1 MLEIHTHTTHFFHFL
16 LSKDGGKL
24 EKGNRLF
31 PIFRRFF
38 LNQLILS
45 AFISISFV
53 ILRKISGMFLFGI
66 RDQGFHTQRLAVF
79 RTYHIYYRCQRADG
93 LFAVRL
99 SLISKVTAVDGMY
112 DRSDILLRISPIF
125 KNSGWLQLS
134 FPNQLTDDSFFWS
147 ISFNSC
153 SLSTSICAFTSLSSF
168 FNKQN
173 NSSLHE
179 FSIKKLF

>member
-1 MLEIHTHTTHFFHFL
+1 MLEIHTHSTHFFHFL
-16 LSKDGGKL
+16 LQKDGGKL
-24 EKGNRLF
+24 EKDNRLF

-53 ILRKISGMFLFGI
+53 ILRKISGMFFFGI
-66 RDQGFHTQRLAVF
+66 RDQGFHTQRFAVF

-99 SLISKVTAVDGMY
+99 SLISKVTAVDGINNI
-112 DRSDILLRISPIF
+112 SDIFLRISPIF
-125 KNSGWLQLS
+125 EDSGRLRLS
-134 FPNQLTDDSFFWS
+134 FPNQLTDKSFFWP

-153 SLSTSICAFTSLSSF
+153 SLSTSICALTSLSSF

-173 NSSLHE
+173 NSSLNE
-179 FSIKKLF
+179 SSIKI